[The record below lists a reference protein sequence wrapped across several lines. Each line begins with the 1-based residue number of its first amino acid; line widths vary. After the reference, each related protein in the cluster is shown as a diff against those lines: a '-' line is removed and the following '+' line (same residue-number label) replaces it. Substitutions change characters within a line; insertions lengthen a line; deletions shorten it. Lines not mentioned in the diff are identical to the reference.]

1 MEIVSESRM
10 FGGRQRIVRHMSAAC
25 GVPMQFGL
33 YEPPDA
39 DLAVAPVLI
48 WLSGLTCTERN
59 FIEKAGAQRKAAE
72 LGMVLVAPDTSPRGD
87 DVPDAPDGAF
97 DLGQG
102 AGFYVDATEPPWQRH
117 YRMESYIVRDLLDCL
132 ASGLGFSA
140 ARAGSGRLGIAGHS
154 MGGHGALSLHFRH
167 PDLFMSVSAFAP
179 IVAPSRVPW
188 GEKAFSA
195 YLGSDRAR
203 WQAHDACALV
213 SQRQSDAH
221 ILIDQGEADPYLSR
235 ELRPELFE
243 DACSR
248 AGQRLT
254 LRRQKG
260 YDHSYFFIASF
271 IDDHIAHHA
280 EGLRKG

>member
-1 MEIVSESRM
+1 MIFTAKMDPNGVAAVFGPGFRASHAPNAISSSR
-10 FGGRQRIVRHMSAAC
+10 
-25 GVPMQFGL
+25 
-33 YEPPDA
+33 
-39 DLAVAPVLI
+39 
-48 WLSGLTCTERN
+48 
-59 FIEKAGAQRKAAE
+59 
-72 LGMVLVAPDTSPRGD
+72 
-87 DVPDAPDGAF
+87 
-97 DLGQG
+97 
-102 AGFYVDATEPPWQRH
+102 
-117 YRMESYIVRDLLDCL
+117 
-132 ASGLGFSA
+132 
-140 ARAGSGRLGIAGHS
+140 RA
-154 MGGHGALSLHFRH
+154 
-167 PDLFMSVSAFAP
+167 
-179 IVAPSRVPW
+179 
-188 GEKAFSA
+188 
-195 YLGSDRAR
+195 
-203 WQAHDACALV
+203 AHDACALV